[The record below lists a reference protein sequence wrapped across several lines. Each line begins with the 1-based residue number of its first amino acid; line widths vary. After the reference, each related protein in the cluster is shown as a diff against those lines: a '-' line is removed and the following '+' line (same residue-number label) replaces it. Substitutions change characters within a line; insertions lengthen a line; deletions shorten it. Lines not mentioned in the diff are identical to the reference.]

1 MGKKN
6 YKYSQKHNWVKLKRT
21 VVDIG
26 VTDYFLNE
34 LGALID
40 LSLPKVG
47 DEVISGISYGE
58 IESLNQL
65 SDLVSPVSGGVVK
78 VNTEIVTK
86 LKNIQ
91 KIPFDDGWFIKVRI
105 ADPGQLDALMDEE
118 EYEEYKKGFK
128 KRRKR
133 L

>member
-1 MGKKN
+1 MSKKN
-6 YKYSQKHNWVKLKRT
+6 YKYSKKHSWLKLKRT

-26 VTDYFLNE
+26 ITDYFLNE

-40 LSLPKVG
+40 LSLPRVG

-58 IESLNQL
+58 IESLNKL

-78 VNTEIVTK
+78 VNTELISK

-91 KIPFDDGWFIKVRI
+91 KVPFDDGWIIKVRI
-105 ADPGQLDALMDEE
+105 ADTVQLDSLMDED
-118 EYEEYKKGFK
+118 EYKEYKKGFK
-128 KRRKR
+128 KRRKK